1 MLVSLRGVVAALVCF
16 FVYASTAESAW
27 AAHVDQ
33 PPGARGGPAPRI
45 YWDPAMTNEFGW
57 LIAGDRIPT
66 ACRDGR
72 AAFPGD
78 VAMMACEVRHAEAG
92 RRRGSKVAAFFGGG
106 GGGGGGGTATST
118 GGSDNPAGDP
128 TLVTTP
134 LPGGLA
140 LLLSGLGGLAIARR
154 SRSRRLVD

>member
-1 MLVSLRGVVAALVCF
+1 MFVSYRGVLAALVCL
-16 FVYASTAESAW
+16 FVYTSTSEPAR
-27 AAHVDQ
+27 AAHVDLS
-33 PPGARGGPAPRI
+33 PESRGGGVPRI
-45 YWDPAMTNEFGW
+45 YWDPALTNEFGW

-72 AAFPGD
+72 AAFPNG

-92 RRRGSKVAAFFGGG
+92 RRSGSNAAAFFGGG
-106 GGGGGGGTATST
+106 GGGVAGSI
-118 GGSDNPAGDP
+118 GGSDIPAADP
-128 TLVTTP
+128 GVVTTP

-154 SRSRRLVD
+154 SRSRRLAD